1 MRTGEGGVHLPFSP
15 QVFWLV
21 GSLLIIGLASVV
33 VPTIGWRW
41 LIRIASIPGIVLI
54 LAFKVRMLMGLYPP
68 VLPSCGLF
76 SHVHLVPL
84 SICLKQLVWK
94 GHVGEANVGG
104 LS

>member
-68 VLPSCGLF
+68 VISLTILYIVINSDKARGLF
-76 SHVHLVPL
+76 
-84 SICLKQLVWK
+84 WK
-94 GHVGEANVGG
+94 
-104 LS
+104 